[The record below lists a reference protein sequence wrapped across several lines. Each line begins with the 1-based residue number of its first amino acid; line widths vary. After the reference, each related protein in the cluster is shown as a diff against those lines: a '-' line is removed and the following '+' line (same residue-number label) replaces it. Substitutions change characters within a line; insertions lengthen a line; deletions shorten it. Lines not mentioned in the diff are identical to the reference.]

1 MIDPAEVGRHCGFSP
16 DKTVEFCAETLT
28 GVNAHNEAMLLRA
41 LQCGNYDDAIK
52 IVLIDKAMRWPPLF
66 GPEVDQVVAERDA
79 FMKKYADAK
88 KSTEL

>member
-16 DKTVEFCAETLT
+16 VKTVEFCAETLN

-41 LQCGNYDDAIK
+41 LQCGDYEAAHRILD
-52 IVLIDKAMRWPPLF
+52 IDKALMRVPLF
-66 GPEVDQVVAERDA
+66 GPEVDQAVADRNA
-79 FMKKYADAK
+79 LMKKFASAK